1 MLACMVVEDLKF
13 QRGRE
18 NGSEDAKICF
28 EEAKNKQNKRHMS
41 ATQSSSPL
49 QWEIDNG
56 ASLAMPLA
64 TVFALLAMLGARPEN
79 GPRQE
84 EIAYSGSN

>member
-1 MLACMVVEDLKF
+1 MVVEDLKF

-18 NGSEDAKICF
+18 NGSEDSKICF
-28 EEAKNKQNKRHMS
+28 EEAKTKQKKNKS
-41 ATQSSSPL
+41 STQSSSPL